1 VRESRRRGRASLVG
15 DSAIT
20 TEGEIMLSKVW
31 LRLPV
36 ALSAVSL
43 LACFAISGAALAGGG
58 NSGSAKVCQKG
69 GWASANLQDGS
80 GNSVT
85 FASQDECVSFGADNG
100 GVFDPSLVGD
110 PSHVVENQES
120 FFVASGFH
128 PSSLGSLTIHVLG
141 GLDGS
146 ITLPAMTTA
155 TGGLPAGV
163 GTVFTAGACADGV
176 TGADVTLVDG
186 FGVHASTTIFL
197 DCP

>member
-1 VRESRRRGRASLVG
+1 
-15 DSAIT
+15 
-20 TEGEIMLSKVW
+20 MLSKVW
-31 LRLPV
+31 LRLPMV
-36 ALSAVSL
+36 LSAVSL
-43 LACFAISGAALAGGG
+43 LAYLAISGVAVAGG
-58 NSGSAKVCQKG
+58 NSGTAKVCQKG

-100 GVFDPSLVGD
+100 GVFDPSLAGD
-110 PSHVVENQES
+110 PPHVVENQES

-128 PSSLGSLTIHVLG
+128 QSSLGTLTIHTLG

-146 ITLPAMTTA
+146 ITLPAMTTP